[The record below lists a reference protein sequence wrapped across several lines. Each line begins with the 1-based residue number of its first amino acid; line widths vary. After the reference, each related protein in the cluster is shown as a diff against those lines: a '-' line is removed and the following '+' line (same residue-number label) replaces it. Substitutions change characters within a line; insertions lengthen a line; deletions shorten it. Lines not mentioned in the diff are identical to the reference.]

1 MSFLKNH
8 RRRLTF
14 FLLSVS
20 MILIPLFIYSCGGG
34 GDYSDYY
41 NNPDNDNNV
50 QVMMT
55 PEEIN
60 DLATNGNSNM
70 VILHLGTQQSYSEG
84 HVPGAF
90 LVDQAVDLRTSRNDG
105 VSDIKQN
112 AATSSMMDAV
122 IQRTGI
128 DGATTVVIT
137 GKNMQ
142 LMGRLYW
149 NFRYW
154 GFPKRRLRVMNG
166 TTTTYEAAGFILAT
180 APTPAPAEPST
191 YSVCELDQSI
201 SVDGVRATLEEMI
214 AVAEDSS
221 PDTLPYDVRSIEEFN
236 GTQVR
241 GDVEFMGHI
250 KGAVWQEWKE
260 LMDGG
265 TTRDPFKS
273 KAEIESIVTAAG
285 MSSSTTAYLY

>member
-14 FLLSVS
+14 FLVSVS
-20 MILIPLFIYSCGGG
+20 MILIPLFIYSCGGS
-34 GDYSDYY
+34 DYSDYY
-41 NNPDNDNNV
+41 NNPDNDKNV

-60 DLATNGNSNM
+60 DLVTNGNSNM
-70 VILHLGTQQSYSEG
+70 VILHLGTQGGYSNG

-90 LVDQAVDLRTSRNDG
+90 FVEQSGIRTTRSDG
-105 VSDIKQN
+105 VADIRVQV
-112 AATSSMMDAV
+112 ATNSIMDTL
-122 IQRTGI
+122 IQSTGI
-128 DGATTVVIT
+128 DGASTVVIT
-137 GKNMQ
+137 GQNMQ
-142 LMGRLYW
+142 QVGLLYF

-166 TTTTYEAAGFILAT
+166 TTTTYANAGYTLET

-201 SVDGVRATLEEMI
+201 SVDEVRATLEEMI
-214 AVAEDSS
+214 TVAGDSL
-221 PDTLPYDVRSIEEFN
+221 PDTLPYDVRSIAEFD

-241 GDVEFMGHI
+241 TDVEFSGRI
-250 KGAVWQEWKE
+250 KGAVWQEWSE

-265 TTRDPFKS
+265 AQGSFKS